1 MHRVTTVHGKRRETV
16 QYAITSLPRSRAD
29 AAFLLA
35 AWRGRWHIENR
46 AYYVLDTAF
55 REDDCRA
62 RTGMAPAN
70 LSRIRRAA
78 LNLLHALG
86 VTNIAAALRE
96 HAYRADRLFARLGMV
111 KK

>member
-1 MHRVTTVHGKRRETV
+1 LHRVTTVHGKRRETV
-16 QYAITSLPRSRAD
+16 QYAITSLPRLQAD

-35 AWRGRWHIENR
+35 AWRGRWAIENR

-55 REDDCRA
+55 REDACRA
-62 RTGMAPAN
+62 RTGKAPAN

-86 VTNIAAALRE
+86 VPNIAAALRE
-96 HAYRADRLFARLGMV
+96 HAYRTDRLFSRLGMV
-111 KK
+111 MK